1 MNARGEREAKRI
13 RRYRNVNPC
22 PDSKRYR
29 EKHCLRCRAKFPA
42 SDTTREWFCEA
53 CRKYR
58 DRFDRDTPGRTA
70 VARRVMLIPGGKV
83 RD

>member
-1 MNARGEREAKRI
+1 MNLRGEREAKRI

-22 PDSKRYR
+22 PDSKRHG
-29 EKHCLRCRAKFPA
+29 EKRCLRCRVQFLAR
-42 SDTTREWFCEA
+42 DVTREWFCEA

-70 VARRVMLIPGGKV
+70 VARRVMLIPGGRV